1 MLKIFFYSAISLL
14 CGTVVSAA
22 AALVSTVVAAP
33 QIAIVPDTQNY
44 TGQESRQGIV
54 RQQIQ
59 WLADNIET
67 ENIVFMTH
75 LGDIVGRRQVTV
87 PWEEQWPVASR
98 VFDVL
103 KDRLPYSMV
112 YGNHDFDTFA
122 RSSDG
127 ATGVQQYFGAARYAS
142 QEWFVGASPDGTNFA
157 QVFELSGIEL
167 LHITFKF
174 NPDEESYRWAQ
185 EVLEGNFEKPT
196 IVSTHAYLTDS
207 GTARGSDELVQA
219 GYDSIGQVIWDSF
232 VRKNDQIFMVIGG
245 HNHAGAN
252 IEVSGEYSDDGEY
265 HQVSMNDNGHA
276 VYEILAN
283 YQDYPNGG
291 DGWLQLMELD
301 VEKGRISMRTY
312 SPFLD
317 KYQDDEG
324 SLYSWAVDLK
334 ARWKLE

>member
-1 MLKIFFYSAISLL
+1 MLKITVFSTMSLL
-14 CGTVVSAA
+14 CSI
-22 AALVSTVVAAP
+22 VVAAP

-44 TGQESRQGIV
+44 TAHKPRHDIV
-54 RQQIQ
+54 RQQIG
-59 WLADNIET
+59 WVADNVEV

-87 PWEEQWPVASR
+87 PWEEQWPVASEA
-98 VFDVL
+98 FDVL
-103 KDRLPYSMV
+103 KGRLAYSMV
-112 YGNHDFDTFA
+112 YGNHDFDTMA

-127 ATGVQQYFGAARYAS
+127 ATGAQEYFGAARYAS
-142 QEWFVGASPDGTNFA
+142 EEWFVGASPDGTNFA

-167 LHITFKF
+167 LHIGFKY

-185 EVLEGNFEKPT
+185 EVLEANLGKPT

-219 GYDSIGQVIWDSF
+219 GYDRIGQVIWDSF

-245 HNHAGAN
+245 HNHAAEN
-252 IEVSGEYSDDGEY
+252 IEISGEYSDDGEY
-265 HQVSMNDNGHA
+265 HQISINDAGNA
-276 VYEILAN
+276 VYEVLAN

-291 DGWLQLMELD
+291 DGWLQLMALD
-301 VEKGRISMRTY
+301 IENGRIDVRTY

-317 KYQDDEG
+317 KYQDDAG
-324 SLYSWAVDLK
+324 SLYSWEVNLN
-334 ARWKLE
+334 ARWGLE